1 MASIVEEV
9 DVDDTVFK
17 CPATEAIDDD
27 VVVFVFFFLSN
38 FINGEGID
46 SFPSRFHSCTTS
58 QRSIVTMM
66 RHPRENTN
74 DPMEG
79 GMKPSQ

>member
-38 FINGEGID
+38 FINGEGIPFHQD
-46 SFPSRFHSCTTS
+46 S
-58 QRSIVTMM
+58 ILV
-66 RHPRENTN
+66 RHPREV
-74 DPMEG
+74 
-79 GMKPSQ
+79 S